1 MMKSFFMLK
10 IQICIGYMHI
20 VLSPLLI
27 ITASIFAGVV
37 IYKGETLLGI
47 AAFFAGPV
55 IESSL
60 YHLHRMIS
68 FQRKLLKKRERL
80 GEHSSDDA

>member
-1 MMKSFFMLK
+1 M
-10 IQICIGYMHI
+10 
-20 VLSPLLI
+20 
-27 ITASIFAGVV
+27 V